1 MTRITNSL
9 FESIQKVTA
18 GEVAEASVDKTH
30 YCATHVEHS
39 LLGYGEC
46 ISEQHAEPDENGD
59 IAWYTVQFPT
69 GTHKISTSQ
78 LRIVEG
84 KSHTHSKKMAEN
96 TEAIEEAEGGVPK
109 TERHKKLATHYGD
122 PNRITRGDII
132 TAAKKNA
139 MKKEEVEKLDEI
151 KDTSAF
157 DWKSK
162 VKAPDSKFSA
172 KKTSTGTIYT
182 KKYKEEK
189 DEDDLKSPSRRA
201 RDSAAV
207 LGKGEPPKKK
217 PMKEGTMQTIINHN
231 DFVLEV
237 TDNPTFKDY
246 FAAMQAIVPSLDENI
261 QQEMITIATEA
272 YKEGYIDVILESMA
286 KQAFVDRINS
296 YRKAG
301 YEVYSEKYVVNSG
314 DPYVEYTVEK
324 DGEVTKFVHTG
335 VAMQISEE
343 DEIQTS
349 VDDKGRIKFMKDPKN
364 PSPQKS
370 SVDDKGRLQFKDT
383 DRPNSTTVDDKD
395 RIHYMKDPNN
405 PTPQYSSVDSKG
417 KLQYKG
423 PTAGPQQTTVD
434 DKDRIIFRK

>member
-1 MTRITNSL
+1 MARITNNL

-18 GEVAEASVDKTH
+18 GEVVESSVDKAH
-30 YCATHVEHS
+30 YCATHVEHA
-39 LLGYGEC
+39 LLGYGQC
-46 ISEQHAEPDENGD
+46 ISQQHAEPDENGD

-69 GTHKISTSQ
+69 GTHKISTNQ
-78 LRIVEG
+78 LRVVEG
-84 KSHTHSKKMAEN
+84 KSHMHSKKMAED
-96 TEAIEEAEGGVPK
+96 TEAIEEAEGGIPK
-109 TERHKKLATHYGD
+109 TDRHKKLASHYGD
-122 PNRITRGDII
+122 PNRITRGDVI

-139 MKKEEVEKLDEI
+139 MKEA
-151 KDTSAF
+151 KDVSAF

-162 VKAPDSKFSA
+162 SKAPESKFSA
-172 KKTSTGTIYT
+172 KKTASGTIYT

-189 DEDDLKSPSRRA
+189 DDDDLKSPSRRA

-207 LGKGEPPKKK
+207 LGKGEVRKQKS
-217 PMKEGTMQTIINHN
+217 MKEGTMQTVINHN

-246 FAAMQAIVPSLDENI
+246 FAAMQAIVPSLDENV

-286 KQAFVDRINS
+286 KQAFTDRINN

-301 YEVYSEKYVVNSG
+301 YEVYNEKYVVNSG

-324 DGEVTKFVHTG
+324 NGEVTKYVHTG
-335 VAMQISEE
+335 VAMQVSEE

-349 VDDKGRIKFMKDPKN
+349 VDSQGRIRYMKDPKN

-370 SVDDKGRLQFKDT
+370 SVDDKGRLQYKDT
-383 DRPNSTTVDDKD
+383 DRPNSSSVDDQG
-395 RIHYMKDPNN
+395 RIQYMRDPNN

-417 KLQYKG
+417 RLQYKG